1 MAAAGGITTAAIA
14 RDGGISFPSWRPAE
28 REAGP
33 VTVFLDRDGG
43 RVFAGPDDS
52 VRRLSGILARQ
63 GIAYVDV
70 PAFEGTDAQWSRFVG
85 CVQGRFEGYGVT
97 VVDHEPLAGP
107 YMLGMV
113 GGEPARF
120 EFADTVGG
128 IAPHKGSVIEEAVL
142 FVFQPAGR
150 SVDVMCDTAAH
161 EIGHAIG
168 LDHSRLCSDIMSY
181 EFCGERAFR
190 DEAARCG
197 EWEDRDCEGGAAT
210 QNSAAMLASLVGR
223 RGPKVVA
230 PSSPPASTNKA
241 TGEPSVRIA
250 ATARPLADQPYVV
263 QVTVDDPSSVRE
275 VDLFWYGQ
283 QGSRL
288 RCGEA
293 HATIEF
299 SCVRRDDTWRFELTP
314 GAGKRKFNV
323 LVTGTAGDARKTTTH
338 TVTFS

>member
-1 MAAAGGITTAAIA
+1 MAAAGGVTTAAIA
-14 RDGGISFPSWRPAE
+14 RDGGISFPTWRPAE

-52 VRRLSGILARQ
+52 ARRLSGILARQ

-70 PAFEGTDAQWSRFVG
+70 PAFRGTDAQWNRFVG
-85 CVQGRFEGYGVT
+85 CVREHFDGYGVT
-97 VVDHEPLAGP
+97 ITDHEPVAGP

-113 GGEPARF
+113 GGTPDQF
-120 EFADTVGG
+120 EFADSVGG

-142 FVFQPAGR
+142 FVFQPKGR

-161 EIGHAIG
+161 EIGHGIG

-181 EFCGERAFR
+181 EECGPRAFR

-197 EWEDRDCEGGAAT
+197 EWEDRDCEGGMQT

-223 RGPKVVA
+223 RPPKVVPTA
-230 PSSPPASTNKA
+230 PPAGPANKA
-241 TGEPSVRIA
+241 TGQPTMRIA

-263 QVTVDDPSSVRE
+263 QVEIADPSSVRD
-275 VDLFWYGQ
+275 VDLYWYGQ

-288 RCGEA
+288 RCGQS
-293 HATIEF
+293 HAAIEF
-299 SCVRRDDTWRFELTP
+299 SCVQSGDTWRFELTP
-314 GAGKRKFNV
+314 GSGKRKFNI
-323 LVTGTAGDARKTTTH
+323 LVTDTDGSARKTTTH
-338 TVTFS
+338 TVTFG